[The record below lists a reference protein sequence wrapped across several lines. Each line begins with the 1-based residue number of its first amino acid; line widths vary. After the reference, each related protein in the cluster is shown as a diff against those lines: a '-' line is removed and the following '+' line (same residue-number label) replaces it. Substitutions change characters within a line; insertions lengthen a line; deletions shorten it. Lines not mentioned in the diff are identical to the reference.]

1 MKWNITSGVLTSYR
15 DLNGNTPHKSR
26 NNFSIVSLEME
37 QRCIYCGKLVEIGE
51 ALVPYDVVCDD
62 CAKEHNYSNF
72 PADWESSNVESVEQS
87 GA

>member
-1 MKWNITSGVLTSYR
+1 
-15 DLNGNTPHKSR
+15 
-26 NNFSIVSLEME
+26 ME